1 MVAGKGRLD
10 VGLAHRER
18 LSLHLVKAEYSSE
31 TCKTWVHVAAINQTL
46 NPKFST
52 IAIKTQW
59 LCSPHLTSVSCLT
72 LFILYRLD
80 NVYNFIDLEQFALGL
95 VCFVI
100 GL

>member
-31 TCKTWVHVAAINQTL
+31 TCETWVHVAAINQTL

-52 IAIKTQW
+52 IAIKTMA
-59 LCSPHLTSVSCLT
+59 LFSAPYISKLSHT
-72 LFILYRLD
+72 LHTR
-80 NVYNFIDLEQFALGL
+80 
-95 VCFVI
+95 
-100 GL
+100 